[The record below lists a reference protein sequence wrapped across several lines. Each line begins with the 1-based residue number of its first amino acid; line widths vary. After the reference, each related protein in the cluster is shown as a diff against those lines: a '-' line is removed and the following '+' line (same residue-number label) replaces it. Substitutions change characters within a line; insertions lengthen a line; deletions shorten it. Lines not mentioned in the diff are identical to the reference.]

1 MTSKFTHRWPYAPPR
16 RRGRGAASPASLALV
31 EEALRGAPLF
41 EEVPRRH
48 LRSIARVT
56 RLSSHP
62 AGRTVVH
69 EGADGSA
76 MYVLLEGR
84 ARVVRKGRTVARLA
98 AGDFFGEISLI
109 DGGPRTASV
118 VADTPIRALKLEG
131 QDFRRVVAGEPALA
145 LRVMRALAGRV
156 RQRER
161 PPAG

>member
-1 MTSKFTHRWPYAPPR
+1 MSEFTDRWPYAPPG
-16 RRGRGAASPASLALV
+16 RRGRSGASPASLALV
-31 EEALRGAPLF
+31 EEALRSAPLF
-41 EEVPRRH
+41 EEIPKRH

-62 AGRTVVH
+62 AGRTIVH

-76 MYVLLEGR
+76 MYVLLEGG
-84 ARVVRKGRTVARLA
+84 ARVVRKGRTLARLG

-131 QDFRRVVAGEPALA
+131 QDFRKVLAGEPALA
-145 LRVMRALAGRV
+145 LRILQALAARL
-156 RQRER
+156 RERER

>member
-1 MTSKFTHRWPYAPPR
+1 MSDFTDRWPYAPPG
-16 RRGRGAASPASLALV
+16 RRGRRRASPAGLAHV

-41 EEVPRRH
+41 ADIPKRH

-62 AGRTVVH
+62 AGRTIVH

-76 MYVLLEGR
+76 MYVLLDGR
-84 ARVVRKGRTVARLA
+84 ARVVRRGRTVARLR
-98 AGDFFGEISLI
+98 AGDFFGEMSLI

-118 VADTPIRALKLEG
+118 LAVTPIRALKLEG

-145 LRVMRALAGRV
+145 LRILQALAGRL
-156 RQRER
+156 RERER